1 MTTRRW
7 MVVVLAVAVV
17 LWLGIAA
24 VRTYREGVGAYHR
37 HAPSDGIGGTP
48 GTSQL
53 LGSVHISS
61 PGSAKTTGRRGPGLV
76 VFERGTIYHR
86 TPFLSRYWR
95 HLLGRQ
101 GADGYVCSAMSHAAA
116 PREAG
121 DRPLT
126 AELVAGRHEFIVL
139 EGRLISPDGLII
151 TSDSMLW
158 DLK

>member
-1 MTTRRW
+1 
-7 MVVVLAVAVV
+7 MVVVLAVAVA
-17 LWLGIAA
+17 LGMGIAA
-24 VRTYREGVGAYHR
+24 VRTNREGVGAYHR
-37 HAPSDGIGGTP
+37 HAPGDGIGGSP
-48 GTSQL
+48 GTSWL
-53 LGSVHISS
+53 LGTVYVTS
-61 PGSAKTTGRRGPGLV
+61 PGTVETTGGRGPGTV

-101 GADGYVCSAMSHAAA
+101 GGDGYVCPASGHAAA

-126 AELVAGRHEFIVL
+126 SDLVAGRHDFIVL
-139 EGRLISPDGLII
+139 EGKLISPDGSII